1 MCGVSGIMY
10 FNKKLFVKK
19 KQIHNMNLTLK
30 HRGPDASGI
39 WISKNK
45 NIGLG
50 HTRLSIIDLSKEAN
64 QPFVD
69 RTKNYILAFNGEIY
83 NYIEIKKKLID
94 KGYKF
99 KTKNSDTE
107 ILLLSYIEWGMKC
120 VDKFRGM
127 FAFAIWDNLK
137 KKVFLIRDRVG
148 VKPLYYKFD
157 SEKLIF
163 SSEIKAIL
171 LDPDY
176 IPEIDEESMY
186 HYLTFLCTPAPK
198 TMFKQI
204 NKLEAGTWLSF
215 DEKGNSEKKQYWDPL
230 QDKELTD
237 SENINKVLV
246 KTLKESIKYRG
257 ISDVDVGVFLSGG
270 IDSSTNA
277 YFFSKDSKKKIKTF
291 SIGYDKEYKSYKS
304 ELNYARIVAE
314 HIKSLHFEK
323 KLRKDD
329 IKNLIFDMVYFQDEP
344 ISDPVCVPIFYVSKL
359 AIENNVKVCQVG
371 EGADELFFGYTN
383 WLRTSKI
390 NLLLNNFFFP
400 NFLKK
405 LILLLYKKLNIQY
418 KYTADLLRR
427 SLEKKPIF
435 WGGAEAF
442 SSFEKNQLFSNSFKR
457 KIKNFDSWDCIRPHY
472 EFFNKNAKYKNI
484 ENWMTYLDLKIRL
497 PELILMRIDKMTMA
511 NSLEARVPFL
521 DHNLVQK
528 TIDLPKRI
536 KIKKNKLK
544 VLLKDIVKGL
554 LPYEILNRK
563 KQGFGLPLKEWFED
577 GLGINEKEIINEFV
591 NKTDFF
597 KKVTIKKII
606 DRKGDTRL
614 WFLLNLAIWWKI
626 FIRKNKLKIS

>member
-1 MCGVSGIMY
+1 MCSISGIMY

-45 NIGLG
+45 NIGFG

-83 NYIEIKKKLID
+83 NYMEIKKKLID

-107 ILLLSYIEWGMKC
+107 ILLLSYIEWGLKC

-230 QDKELTD
+230 QDKELID
-237 SENINKVLV
+237 LENINKVLV
-246 KTLKESIKYRG
+246 RTLKESIKYRG

-304 ELNYARIVAE
+304 ELNYARIVAK

-329 IKNLIFDMVYFQDEP
+329 VKNLIFDMVYFQDEP

-359 AIENNVKVCQVG
+359 ARENNVKVCQVG

-390 NLLLNNFFFP
+390 NLLLNNLFFP
-400 NFLKK
+400 NFLKR
-405 LILLLYKKLNIQY
+405 LILLLYKKFNIQY

-442 SSFEKNQLFSNSFKR
+442 SSFEKNQLFSNSFKK

-528 TIDLPKRI
+528 TIDLPKKI

-577 GLGINEKEIINEFV
+577 GLGINEKKIINEFV

-597 KKVTIKKII
+597 KKETIQKII

-626 FIRKNKLKIS
+626 FIKNNKLKIS

>member
-1 MCGVSGIMY
+1 MCGISGIMY

-45 NIGLG
+45 NIGFG

-69 RTKNYILAFNGEIY
+69 RTKNYILSFNGEIY
-83 NYIEIKKKLID
+83 NYMEIKKKLID

-107 ILLLSYIEWGMKC
+107 ILLLSYIEWGLKC

-230 QDKELTD
+230 QDKELID
-237 SENINKVLV
+237 LENINKVLV
-246 KTLKESIKYRG
+246 RTLKESIKYRG

-304 ELNYARIVAE
+304 ELNYARIVAK

-359 AIENNVKVCQVG
+359 ARENNVKVCQVG

-390 NLLLNNFFFP
+390 NLLLNNLFFP
-400 NFLKK
+400 NFLKR
-405 LILLLYKKLNIQY
+405 LILLLYKKFNIQY

-442 SSFEKNQLFSNSFKR
+442 SSFEKNQLFSNSFKK

-528 TIDLPKRI
+528 TIDLPKKI

-577 GLGINEKEIINEFV
+577 GLGINEKKIINEFV

-597 KKVTIKKII
+597 KKETIQKII

-626 FIRKNKLKIS
+626 FIKNNKLKIS

>member
-1 MCGVSGIMY
+1 
-10 FNKKLFVKK
+10 
-19 KQIHNMNLTLK
+19 
-30 HRGPDASGI
+30 
-39 WISKNK
+39 
-45 NIGLG
+45 
-50 HTRLSIIDLSKEAN
+50 
-64 QPFVD
+64 
-69 RTKNYILAFNGEIY
+69 
-83 NYIEIKKKLID
+83 
-94 KGYKF
+94 
-99 KTKNSDTE
+99 
-107 ILLLSYIEWGMKC
+107 
-120 VDKFRGM
+120 M

-137 KKVFLIRDRVG
+137 KKLFLIRDRVG

-230 QDKELTD
+230 QDKELID

-246 KTLKESIKYRG
+246 RTLKESIKYRG

-359 AIENNVKVCQVG
+359 ARENNVKVCQVG

-390 NLLLNNFFFP
+390 NLLLNNFFFS

-405 LILLLYKKLNIQY
+405 LILLLYKKFNIQY

-442 SSFEKNQLFSNSFKR
+442 SSFEKNQLFSNNFKK

-528 TIDLPKRI
+528 TIDLPKKI

-577 GLGINEKEIINEFV
+577 GLGINEKKIINEFV

-597 KKVTIKKII
+597 KKETIQKII

-626 FIRKNKLKIS
+626 FIRNNKLKIS

>member
-1 MCGVSGIMY
+1 
-10 FNKKLFVKK
+10 
-19 KQIHNMNLTLK
+19 MNLTLK

-83 NYIEIKKKLID
+83 NYMEIKKKLID

-107 ILLLSYIEWGMKC
+107 ILLLSYVEWGLKC

-137 KKVFLIRDRVG
+137 KKLFLIRDRVG

-230 QDKELTD
+230 QDKELID

-246 KTLKESIKYRG
+246 RTLKESIKYRG

-323 KLRKDD
+323 KLSKDH

-359 AIENNVKVCQVG
+359 ARENNVKVCQVG

-405 LILLLYKKLNIQY
+405 LILLLYKKFNIQY

-442 SSFEKNQLFSNSFKR
+442 SSFEKNQLFSNSFKK

-528 TIDLPKRI
+528 TIDLPKKI

-577 GLGINEKEIINEFV
+577 GLGINEKKIINEFV

-597 KKVTIKKII
+597 KKETIQKII

-626 FIRKNKLKIS
+626 FIRNNKLKIS

>member
-1 MCGVSGIMY
+1 MCGISGIFY
-10 FNKKLFVKK
+10 FNNKK
-19 KQIHNMNLTLK
+19 KIKKTDIEKMNTILN
-30 HRGPDASGI
+30 HRGPDGKGT
-39 WISKNK
+39 WISKDK
-45 NIGLG
+45 KIGFG
-50 HTRLSIIDLSKEAN
+50 HTRLSILELNHTAN

-69 RTKNYILAFNGEIY
+69 KTKKFILTFNGEIY
-83 NYIEIKKKLID
+83 NFKEIKKILVN
-94 KGYKF
+94 KGYSF

-107 ILLLSYIEWGMKC
+107 VLLLSYVEWGLKC
-120 VDKFRGM
+120 VNKFRGM
-127 FAFAIWDNLK
+127 FAFAIWDNIK
-137 KKVFLIRDRVG
+137 KKVFLVRDRVG
-148 VKPLYYKFD
+148 IKPLYYKFD

-171 LDPDY
+171 LDSDY

-186 HYLTFLCTPAPK
+186 HYLTFLCSPAPK
-198 TMFKQI
+198 TMFKEI

-215 DEKGNSEKKQYWDPL
+215 DEKGSSEKKKYWDPL

-237 SENINKVLV
+237 TENINKVLARD
-246 KTLKESIKYRG
+246 LEESIRYRG

-277 YFFSKDSKKKIKTF
+277 YFFSKNSKKKIKTF

-304 ELNYARIVAE
+304 ELNYAKIVAE
-314 HIKSLHFEK
+314 HIKSSHFEK

-329 IKNLIFDMVYFQDEP
+329 VKNFIFEMVYFQDEP

-359 AIENNVKVCQVG
+359 AREKNIKVCQVG

-383 WLRTSKI
+383 WLRTSRIDSLI
-390 NLLLNNFFFP
+390 NNNFFP
-400 NFLKK
+400 KLLKK
-405 LILLLYKKLNIQY
+405 LILFIYKKFNIQY
-418 KYTADLLRR
+418 KYTSDLLRR

-442 SSFEKNQLFSNSFKR
+442 SSFEKNNLFSESFKE
-457 KIKNFDSWDCIRPHY
+457 KIKSFDSWDCIKPHY

-521 DHNLVQK
+521 DHILVQK
-528 TIDLPKRI
+528 TIDLPKNI
-536 KIKKNKLK
+536 KIKENKLK
-544 VLLKDIVKGL
+544 VLLKDIVSGL
-554 LPYEILNRK
+554 LPDEILNRK

-577 GLGINEKEIINEFV
+577 GLGINEKKIINDFV
-591 NKTDFF
+591 SKTDFF
-597 KKVTIKKII
+597 RKETIQKII
-606 DRKGDTRL
+606 NRKGDTRL
-614 WFLLNLAIWWKI
+614 WFILNLAIWWKI
-626 FIRKNKLKIS
+626 FINDKKLKVS

>member
-1 MCGVSGIMY
+1 MCGISGI
-10 FNKKLFVKK
+10 FFFKEEKKVKK
-19 KQIHNMNLTLK
+19 NFLKKMNNILN
-30 HRGPDASGI
+30 HRGPDGNGTWVS
-39 WISKNK
+39 STKNV
-45 NIGLG
+45 GFG
-50 HTRLSIIDLSKEAN
+50 HTRLSILDLTLAAN
-64 QPFVD
+64 QPLFD
-69 RTKNYILAFNGEIY
+69 KTKNYVITFNGEIY
-83 NYIEIKKKLID
+83 NFKEIKKILLN
-94 KGYKF
+94 KGYSF

-107 ILLLSYIEWGMKC
+107 VLLLSYIEWGLKC

-127 FAFAIWDNLK
+127 FAFAIWDNIK
-137 KKVFLIRDRVG
+137 KKVFLVRDRVG
-148 VKPLYYKFD
+148 VKPLYYKVD

-171 LDPDY
+171 LDRDY

-230 QDKELTD
+230 QEKELTD
-237 SENINKVLV
+237 TENINKVLA
-246 KTLKESIKYRG
+246 KTLEESIKYRG

-277 YFFSKDSKKKIKTF
+277 YFFSKNSKKKIKTF
-291 SIGYDKEYKSYKS
+291 SIGYDQEYKSYKS
-304 ELNYARIVAE
+304 ELNYARIVAK
-314 HIKSLHFEK
+314 HIKSSHFEK

-329 IKNLIFDMVYFQDEP
+329 IKSFIFDMVYFQDEP

-359 AIENNVKVCQVG
+359 AKENNVKVCQVG

-390 NLLLNNFFFP
+390 NLLINNIFFP
-400 NFLKK
+400 KLLKK
-405 LILLLYKKLNIQY
+405 FILYLYKKFNIQY
-418 KYTADLLRR
+418 KYTSDLLKR
-427 SLEKKPIF
+427 SVEKKPIF

-442 SSFEKNQLFSNSFKR
+442 SSFEKNELFSDSFKK
-457 KIKNFDSWDCIRPHY
+457 KIKNLDSWNCIKPHY
-472 EFFNKNAKYKNI
+472 EFFNKNAKYKSI

-497 PELILMRIDKMTMA
+497 PELILMRVDKMTMA

-528 TIDLPKRI
+528 TIDLPKKI

-577 GLGINEKEIINEFV
+577 GLGINEKKIINEFV

-597 KKVTIKKII
+597 KKETIQKII

-626 FIRKNKLKIS
+626 FIRNNKLKIS

>member
-19 KQIHNMNLTLK
+19 KYLDKMNDILN
-30 HRGPDASGI
+30 HRGPDGKGK
-39 WISKNK
+39 WISPTK
-45 NIGLG
+45 NIGFG
-50 HTRLSIIDLSKEAN
+50 HTRLSILDLTSSAN

-69 RTKNYILAFNGEIY
+69 KTKNYVITFNGEIY
-83 NYIEIKKKLID
+83 NFKEIKQILLK
-94 KGYKF
+94 KGYSF

-107 ILLLSYIEWGMKC
+107 VLLLSYIEWGLKC

-127 FAFAIWDNLK
+127 FAFAIWDNIK
-137 KKVFLIRDRVG
+137 KKVFLVRDRVG
-148 VKPLYYKFD
+148 IKPLYYKFD

-176 IPEIDEESMY
+176 IPKIDEESIY
-186 HYLTFLCTPAPK
+186 HYLTFLCSPAPK
-198 TMFKQI
+198 TMFKEI

-215 DEKGNSEKKQYWDPL
+215 DEKGNSKKKKYWDPL
-230 QDKELTD
+230 YDKELTD
-237 SENINKVLV
+237 IGNINKAIAR
-246 KTLKESIKYRG
+246 TLEESIKYRG
-257 ISDVDVGVFLSGG
+257 VSDVDVGVFLSGG

-277 YFFSKDSKKKIKTF
+277 YFFSKNSKKKIKTF
-291 SIGYDKEYKSYKS
+291 SIGYDQEYKSYKS

-314 HIKSLHFEK
+314 HIKSSHFEK
-323 KLRKDD
+323 KLSKDD
-329 IKNLIFDMVYFQDEP
+329 IKNFIFDMVYFQDEP

-359 AIENNVKVCQVG
+359 AREKNIRVCQVG

-383 WLRTSKI
+383 WLRTSRI
-390 NLLLNNFFFP
+390 NSILNNNFFP
-400 NFLKK
+400 KFLKK
-405 LILLLYKKLNIQY
+405 LFLFIYKKFNIQY
-418 KYTADLLRR
+418 KYTSDLLRR

-442 SSFEKNQLFSNSFKR
+442 SSFEKNQLFSESFKK
-457 KIKNFDSWDCIRPHY
+457 KIKNFDSWECIKPHY

-521 DHNLVQK
+521 DHILIQK
-528 TIDLPKRI
+528 TIDLPKSI
-536 KIKKNKLK
+536 KIKENKLK
-544 VLLKDIVKGL
+544 VLLKDIVTGL
-554 LPYEILNRK
+554 LPDEILNRK

-577 GLGINEKEIINEFV
+577 GLGINEKKIINDFVSKTEFFR
-591 NKTDFF
+591 KE
-597 KKVTIKKII
+597 TIQKII

-614 WFLLNLAIWWKI
+614 WFILNLAIWWKI
-626 FIRKNKLKIS
+626 FIDDKKLKVS

>member
-1 MCGVSGIMY
+1 MCGISGIMY
-10 FNKKLFVKK
+10 FNKKFFVKK

-83 NYIEIKKKLID
+83 NYMEIKKKLID

-107 ILLLSYIEWGMKC
+107 ILLLSYVEWGLKC

-137 KKVFLIRDRVG
+137 KKLFLIRDRVG

-230 QDKELTD
+230 QDKELID

-246 KTLKESIKYRG
+246 RTLKESIKYRG

-323 KLRKDD
+323 KLSKDH

-359 AIENNVKVCQVG
+359 ARENNVKVCQVG

-405 LILLLYKKLNIQY
+405 LILLLYKKFNIQY

-442 SSFEKNQLFSNSFKR
+442 SSFEKNQLFSNSFKK

-528 TIDLPKRI
+528 TIDLPKKI

-577 GLGINEKEIINEFV
+577 GLGINEKKIINEFV

-597 KKVTIKKII
+597 KKETIQKII

-626 FIRKNKLKIS
+626 FIRNNKLKIS

>member
-1 MCGVSGIMY
+1 MCGISGI
-10 FNKKLFVKK
+10 FFFKGKKKVKK
-19 KQIHNMNLTLK
+19 KYLDKMNDILN
-30 HRGPDASGI
+30 HRGPDGSGN
-39 WISKNK
+39 WISSTKT
-45 NIGLG
+45 IGFG
-50 HTRLSIIDLSKEAN
+50 HTRLSILDLTPSAN
-64 QPFVD
+64 QPFID
-69 RTKNYILAFNGEIY
+69 NTKNYVITFNGEIY
-83 NYIEIKKKLID
+83 NFKEIKKILLK
-94 KGYKF
+94 KGYVF

-107 ILLLSYIEWGMKC
+107 VLLLSYIEWGLKC

-127 FAFAIWDNLK
+127 FAFAIWDNVK
-137 KKVFLIRDRVG
+137 KKVYLVRDRVG
-148 VKPLYYKFD
+148 VKPLYYKLD

-171 LDPDY
+171 LDSDY

-198 TMFKQI
+198 TMFKYI

-230 QDKELTD
+230 QEKELTD
-237 SENINKVLV
+237 TQNINKVLA
-246 KTLKESIKYRG
+246 KTLEESIKYRG

-277 YFFSKDSKKKIKTF
+277 YFFSKNSKKQIKTF
-291 SIGYDKEYKSYKS
+291 SIGYDQEYKSYKS
-304 ELNYARIVAE
+304 ELNYARMVAK
-314 HIKSLHFEK
+314 HVKSSHFEK

-329 IKNLIFDMVYFQDEP
+329 IKNFIFDMVYFQDEP

-359 AIENNVKVCQVG
+359 AKENNVKVCQVG

-390 NLLLNNFFFP
+390 NLLINNILFP
-400 NFLKK
+400 KFLKK
-405 LILLLYKKLNIQY
+405 LILYFYKKFDIQY
-418 KYTADLLRR
+418 KYTSDLLKR
-427 SLEKKPIF
+427 SVEKKPIF

-442 SSFEKNQLFSNSFKR
+442 SSFEKNELFSDSFKN
-457 KIKNFDSWDCIRPHY
+457 KIKNLDSWNCIKPHY
-472 EFFNKNAKYKNI
+472 EFFNKNAKYKSI

-497 PELILMRIDKMTMA
+497 PELILMRVDKMTMA

-528 TIDLPKRI
+528 TIDLPKNI
-536 KIKKNKLK
+536 KIKKNNLK
-544 VLLKDIVKGL
+544 FLLKDIIKGL
-554 LPYEILNRK
+554 LPNEIVNRK
-563 KQGFGLPLKEWFED
+563 KQGFGLPLKDWFQD

-591 NKTDFF
+591 DRTEFF
-597 KKVTIKKII
+597 KKQTIQKLI

-614 WFLLNLAIWWKI
+614 WFILNLAIWWKV
-626 FIRKNKLKIS
+626 FIRNTKLKIS

>member
-1 MCGVSGIMY
+1 MCGISGIMY

-83 NYIEIKKKLID
+83 NYMEIKKKLID

-107 ILLLSYIEWGMKC
+107 ILLLSYIEWGLKC

-230 QDKELTD
+230 QDKELID

-246 KTLKESIKYRG
+246 RTLKESIKYRG

-359 AIENNVKVCQVG
+359 ARENNVKVCQVG

-442 SSFEKNQLFSNSFKR
+442 SSFEKNQLFSNSFKK

-528 TIDLPKRI
+528 TIDLPKKI

-577 GLGINEKEIINEFV
+577 GLGINEKKIINEFV

-597 KKVTIKKII
+597 KKETIQKII

-626 FIRKNKLKIS
+626 FIRNNKLKIS

>member
-1 MCGVSGIMY
+1 MCGISGIMY
-10 FNKKLFVKK
+10 FNKKFFVKK

-83 NYIEIKKKLID
+83 NYMEIKKKLID

-246 KTLKESIKYRG
+246 RTLKESIKYRG

-323 KLRKDD
+323 KLRKKD

-359 AIENNVKVCQVG
+359 ARENNVKVCQVG

-405 LILLLYKKLNIQY
+405 LILLLYKKFNIQY

-442 SSFEKNQLFSNSFKR
+442 SSFEKNKLFSNSFKK

-528 TIDLPKRI
+528 TIDLPKKI

-577 GLGINEKEIINEFV
+577 GLGINEKKIINEFV

-597 KKVTIKKII
+597 KRETIQKII

-626 FIRKNKLKIS
+626 FIRNNKLKIS

>member
-1 MCGVSGIMY
+1 MCGISGIMY

-69 RTKNYILAFNGEIY
+69 RTKNYILTFNGEIY
-83 NYIEIKKKLID
+83 NYMEIKKKLID

-107 ILLLSYIEWGMKC
+107 ILLLSYIEWGLKC

-230 QDKELTD
+230 QDKELID
-237 SENINKVLV
+237 SENINKVIV
-246 KTLKESIKYRG
+246 RTLKESIKYRG
-257 ISDVDVGVFLSGG
+257 ISDVDVGIFLSGG

-304 ELNYARIVAE
+304 ELNYARIVAK

-359 AIENNVKVCQVG
+359 ARENNVKVCQVG

-390 NLLLNNFFFP
+390 NLLLNNLFFP
-400 NFLKK
+400 NFLKR
-405 LILLLYKKLNIQY
+405 LILLLYKKFNIQY

-442 SSFEKNQLFSNSFKR
+442 SSFEKNQLFSNSFKK

-528 TIDLPKRI
+528 TIDLPKKI
-536 KIKKNKLK
+536 KIKENKLK

-577 GLGINEKEIINEFV
+577 GLGINEKKIINEFV

-597 KKVTIKKII
+597 KKETIQKII

-626 FIRKNKLKIS
+626 FIRNNKLKIS

>member
-1 MCGVSGIMY
+1 MCSISGIMY

-83 NYIEIKKKLID
+83 NYMEIKKKLID

-107 ILLLSYIEWGMKC
+107 ILLLSYIEWGLKC

-230 QDKELTD
+230 QDKELID
-237 SENINKVLV
+237 LENINKVLV
-246 KTLKESIKYRG
+246 RTLKESIKYRG

-359 AIENNVKVCQVG
+359 ARENNVKVCQVG

-405 LILLLYKKLNIQY
+405 LILLLYKKFNIQY

-442 SSFEKNQLFSNSFKR
+442 SSFEKNQLFSNSFKK

-528 TIDLPKRI
+528 TIDLPKKI

-577 GLGINEKEIINEFV
+577 GLGINEKKIINEFV

-597 KKVTIKKII
+597 KKETIQKII

-626 FIRKNKLKIS
+626 FIRNNKLKIS

>member
-1 MCGVSGIMY
+1 MCSISGIMY

-45 NIGLG
+45 NIGFG

-83 NYIEIKKKLID
+83 NYMEIKKKLID

-107 ILLLSYIEWGMKC
+107 ILLLSYIEWGLKC

-230 QDKELTD
+230 QDKELID
-237 SENINKVLV
+237 LENINKVLV
-246 KTLKESIKYRG
+246 RTLKESIKYRG

-304 ELNYARIVAE
+304 ELNYARIVAK

-359 AIENNVKVCQVG
+359 ARENNVKVCQVG

-390 NLLLNNFFFP
+390 NLLLNNLFFP
-400 NFLKK
+400 NFLKR
-405 LILLLYKKLNIQY
+405 LILLLYKKFNIQY

-442 SSFEKNQLFSNSFKR
+442 SSFEKNQLFSNSFKK

-528 TIDLPKRI
+528 TIDLPKKI

-577 GLGINEKEIINEFV
+577 GLGINEKKIINEFV

-597 KKVTIKKII
+597 KKETIQKII

-626 FIRKNKLKIS
+626 FIKNNKLKIS

>member
-1 MCGVSGIMY
+1 MCGISGIFY
-10 FNKKLFVKK
+10 FNNKK
-19 KQIHNMNLTLK
+19 KIKKTDIEKMNTILN
-30 HRGPDASGI
+30 HRGPDGKGT
-39 WISKNK
+39 WISKDK
-45 NIGLG
+45 KIGFG
-50 HTRLSIIDLSKEAN
+50 HTRLSILELNHTAN

-69 RTKNYILAFNGEIY
+69 KTKKFILTFNGEIY
-83 NYIEIKKKLID
+83 NFKEIKKILVN
-94 KGYKF
+94 KGYSF

-107 ILLLSYIEWGMKC
+107 VLLLSYVEWGLKC
-120 VDKFRGM
+120 VNKFRGM
-127 FAFAIWDNLK
+127 FAFAIWDNIK
-137 KKVFLIRDRVG
+137 KKVFLVRDRVG
-148 VKPLYYKFD
+148 IKPLYYKFD

-230 QDKELTD
+230 QDKELID
-237 SENINKVLV
+237 LENINKVLV
-246 KTLKESIKYRG
+246 RTLKESIKYRG

-304 ELNYARIVAE
+304 ELNYARIVAK

-359 AIENNVKVCQVG
+359 ARENNVKVCQVG

-405 LILLLYKKLNIQY
+405 LILLFYKKFNIQY

-442 SSFEKNQLFSNSFKR
+442 SSFEKNQLFSNSFKK

-528 TIDLPKRI
+528 TIDLPKKI

-577 GLGINEKEIINEFV
+577 GLGINEKKIINEFV

-597 KKVTIKKII
+597 KKETIQKII

-626 FIRKNKLKIS
+626 FIKNNKLKIS

>member
-1 MCGVSGIMY
+1 MCGISGI
-10 FNKKLFVKK
+10 FFFKEKKKVKK
-19 KQIHNMNLTLK
+19 KYLDKMNDILN
-30 HRGPDASGI
+30 HRGPDGRGN
-39 WISKNK
+39 WISSNK
-45 NIGLG
+45 NIGFG
-50 HTRLSIIDLSKEAN
+50 HTRLSILDLSTTAN
-64 QPFVD
+64 QPLLD
-69 RTKNYILAFNGEIY
+69 NTKNYVITFNGEIY
-83 NYIEIKKKLID
+83 NFKEIKKILLK
-94 KGYKF
+94 KGYIF
-99 KTKNSDTE
+99 NTKNSDTE
-107 ILLLSYIEWGMKC
+107 VLLLSYIEWGLKC

-127 FAFAIWDNLK
+127 FAFAIWDNIK
-137 KKVFLIRDRVG
+137 KKVFLVRDRVG
-148 VKPLYYKFD
+148 VKPLYYKLD
-157 SEKLIF
+157 SDKLIF

-230 QDKELTD
+230 QDKELID
-237 SENINKVLV
+237 LENINKVLV
-246 KTLKESIKYRG
+246 RTLKESIKYRG

-304 ELNYARIVAE
+304 ELNYARIVAK

-359 AIENNVKVCQVG
+359 ARENNVKVCQVG

-390 NLLLNNFFFP
+390 NLLLNNLFFP
-400 NFLKK
+400 NFLKR
-405 LILLLYKKLNIQY
+405 LILLLYKKFNIQY

-442 SSFEKNQLFSNSFKR
+442 SSFEKNQLFSNSFKK

-528 TIDLPKRI
+528 TIDLPK
-536 KIKKNKLK
+536 KIKVKKNELK

-577 GLGINEKEIINEFV
+577 GLGINEKKIINEFV
-591 NKTDFF
+591 NKTNFF
-597 KKVTIKKII
+597 KKETIQKII

-626 FIRKNKLKIS
+626 FIKKNKLKIS